1 MDSSFV
7 DNTNSCLAQLYMDTH
22 RLDSAILL
30 LKKNEEWARR
40 TNHDEFL
47 AETMHLLAQA

>member
-1 MDSSFV
+1 
-7 DNTNSCLAQLYMDTH
+7 MDTH

-40 TNHDEFL
+40 TNHDEFHRIGDL
-47 AETMHLLAQA
+47 ERIISKACLLYTSRCV